1 MGYFKRLLNRAA
13 ALPRSAVG
21 IPAVLMLSVLII
33 WVANHTLRRYIKC
46 VPKPCCGSVP
56 ELEDSDVTGDKSQR
70 SSAAADM
77 SLRTYVIQRLAIT
90 WLVLFFDSYDKTA
103 QTALGMLFCVNVGAG
118 PHPKRWVMDVRL
130 PCTTA
135 ATYNNMELL
144 GWQRAAIAVGI
155 LLFLAYI
162 CFPML
167 LAGWLVTQAVKG
179 IITSQGSTE
188 APASSD
194 SSISRVLQF
203 RYADYNV
210 QYGLLSKPTANR
222 VMSSGPEP
230 TGWRSSVVNFWRH
243 LSFHQMQ
250 LWAVLCWDSILDLH
264 RLLLALAALAVMLH
278 ELHQLLLV
286 VLVLSSYFVLI
297 LAARPYKCTTIW
309 RLQVSALWVLLLSCF
324 GIIACNIG
332 GTTGFYQDTTASKY
346 RNAVPWVVIALNA
359 GYLLSAGCV
368 LVRSVWHK
376 CRREGCAVVMCVPRC
391 STAAP
396 GAAASC

>member
-1 MGYFKRLLNRAA
+1 
-13 ALPRSAVG
+13 
-21 IPAVLMLSVLII
+21 
-33 WVANHTLRRYIKC
+33 
-46 VPKPCCGSVP
+46 
-56 ELEDSDVTGDKSQR
+56 
-70 SSAAADM
+70 
-77 SLRTYVIQRLAIT
+77 
-90 WLVLFFDSYDKTA
+90 
-103 QTALGMLFCVNVGAG
+103 
-118 PHPKRWVMDVRL
+118 
-130 PCTTA
+130 
-135 ATYNNMELL
+135 
-144 GWQRAAIAVGI
+144 
-155 LLFLAYI
+155 
-162 CFPML
+162 ML

-194 SSISRVLQF
+194 SSISRVLRF

-222 VMSSGPEP
+222 FMSSGPEP

-332 GTTGFYQDTTASKY
+332 DTTGFYQDTTASKY

-396 GAAASC
+396 AAAASC